1 MEYNIKDYSVKQLQD
16 ALKSMKSSGSYSGKI
31 NTLKKKE
38 LFDNLKNVSYN
49 FSQLSVKGKKEIVP
63 YRKYGSIAK
72 AVEKYQKS
80 GNTQL
85 EKAIKTEKRN
95 KSAKKIN
102 KSVKK
107 PKVEGP
113 SLARGM
119 TYTRLQKK
127 YIKEGNKQIE
137 DALKLEA
144 ERLNAI
150 AQSIPQIQPKKRG
163 RPKKK
168 AE

>member
-1 MEYNIKDYSVKQLQD
+1 M
-16 ALKSMKSSGSYSGKI
+16 
-31 NTLKKKE
+31 
-38 LFDNLKNVSYN
+38 
-49 FSQLSVKGKKEIVP
+49 IVP

-85 EKAIKTEKRN
+85 EKAIKTG
-95 KSAKKIN
+95 KKP

-137 DALKLEA
+137 
-144 ERLNAI
+144 NAI
-150 AQSIPQIQPKKRG
+150 AQSLPQKQQKKRG

-168 AE
+168 VD

>member
-1 MEYNIKDYSVKQLQD
+1 M
-16 ALKSMKSSGSYSGKI
+16 
-31 NTLKKKE
+31 
-38 LFDNLKNVSYN
+38 
-49 FSQLSVKGKKEIVP
+49 IVP

-85 EKAIKTEKRN
+85 EKAIKTEKG
-95 KSAKKIN
+95 A

-107 PKVEGP
+107 QLKNPRPKIGA
-113 SLARGM
+113 SLPRGM
-119 TYTRLQKK
+119 SYTRLEKK

-137 DALKLEA
+137 DAIKLEA
-144 ERLNAI
+144 ERLKAI
-150 AQSIPQIQPKKRG
+150 AQSIPQIQQKKRG

-168 AE
+168 QD